1 MCSGNNYGRPIDRRT
16 PPSIISV
23 MIRRYVC
30 RTARYLNLLKDLC
43 ARNTV
48 GMAEAMVRV
57 GILSRY
63 RTIGRNSCAALMLA
77 STCLLA
83 SCNSA
88 TLGTTQTA
96 DGAQLDVIDKVKSLD
111 LLPRQPQ
118 PVNSAGVP
126 LSSG

>member
-1 MCSGNNYGRPIDRRT
+1 
-16 PPSIISV
+16 

-30 RTARYLNLLKDLC
+30 RTARYLILLKDHC
-43 ARNTV
+43 VRNTV

-63 RTIGRNSCAALMLA
+63 RTIGRNCRAALMLV
-77 STCLLA
+77 SSCLLA

-96 DGAQLDVIDKVKSLD
+96 DGAQLDIMDKVKSLD
-111 LLPRQPQ
+111 LLPRQSQ
-118 PVNSAGVP
+118 PVNGAAV
-126 LSSG
+126 SSSSTGNSRAAIYEG